1 MYKKR
6 KVYVLLILMSLAIIV
21 LAGYNKKARAG
32 KLEAEEHPSDYNQAN
47 ANNKS
52 MAEGKSGSVRK
63 ILVIGPTAGRGSGKS
78 KMAGVPAFSS
88 RLSQYT
94 SPDTEV
100 HVVRIEK
107 GPTSIETFYDEAF
120 SVPEVLKLVDKFKT
134 EYDAMVISCC
144 ADPGL
149 HASRELADIPI
160 LGPMETS
167 MHVAALLGHKFAVI
181 TIPKNAGP
189 WTEMQVREAGLE
201 DKLACAIGIDLPIRE
216 IHADETG
223 TTVIEEIVKEGQK
236 AIREYGAEVIV
247 LGCTGFGGKI
257 AETVEA
263 RLGVP
268 VVEPSRTSLAIA
280 DALARIGLKNSRSCL
295 YMRRPDP
302 KKIVGYD

>member
-6 KVYVLLILMSLAIIV
+6 KGYVLLIFMSLAVIV
-21 LAGYNKKARAG
+21 LTGCNEKARAG

-47 ANNKS
+47 SNNKP

-63 ILVIGPTAGRGSGKS
+63 ILVIGPIAGRGSGKS
-78 KMAGVPAFSS
+78 KMAGILVFSS

-134 EYDAMVISCC
+134 EYDAMMISCC

-160 LGPMETS
+160 VGPMETS

-181 TIPKNAGP
+181 TIPRNAGP
-189 WTEMQVREAGLE
+189 WTEMQAREAGLE
-201 DKLACAIGIDLPIRE
+201 DKLACAIGIDLPTRE
-216 IHADETG
+216 IHADETR
-223 TTVIEEIVKEGQK
+223 TIEEIVKEGQN

-247 LGCTGFGGKI
+247 LGCTGFGGRI
-257 AETVEA
+257 AKTVEA

-268 VVEPSRTSLAIA
+268 VVEPVRTSLAIA
-280 DALARIGLKNSRSCL
+280 DALARIGLRNSRSGL

-302 KKIVGYD
+302 KKIIGYD